1 MSDTK
6 RSLGRRGSMGA
17 KTRPRGRRRRIAEGR
32 GPRVGL
38 VMGAGGVLGGAW
50 LTGAL
55 HAIATETSWDPGS
68 ARYIVGTSSG
78 AMVGAMIACGVP
90 PWFLVAHSAGESFP
104 GLRDANGDLV
114 EEADRA
120 GGASYRLH
128 HGLPQLGLGS
138 WRLAFASAARPLRF
152 SSGARL
158 AGWVP
163 PGPVSTDGLKQTV
176 RRVAPAAWAP
186 HPNFWALAV
195 DYRTGTRVALG
206 RHGAP
211 HAELPD
217 AVAASCAVPGFFRA
231 VEIAG
236 RRYVDGGVH
245 SISNADTLA
254 DEKLDLVV
262 ALNPMSSPHGGLPR
276 SLGQGF
282 AYALR
287 RQASRQLRAEVR
299 RLEQAGT
306 EVLVV
311 EPSAED
317 LAAMGANLMGRGRR
331 NDVIATATR
340 TVKQHLHESSA
351 GERLSQLPAGVPEL
365 LRRPGGAAGDWPSF
379 GELAEA
385 RWRQE
390 RGARAPRTVRVPA
403 RRTA

>member
-1 MSDTK
+1 M
-6 RSLGRRGSMGA
+6 
-17 KTRPRGRRRRIAEGR
+17 
-32 GPRVGL
+32 GL

-68 ARYIVGTSSG
+68 ARHLVGTSSG

-90 PWFLVAHSAGESFP
+90 PWFMVAHSAGESFP
-104 GLRDANGDLV
+104 GLLDANGDLV

-128 HGLPQLGLGS
+128 RGLPQLGPGS
-138 WRLAFASAARPLRF
+138 WKLAFASAARPQRF
-152 SSGARL
+152 SSGARI

-163 PGPVSTDGLKQTV
+163 LGPISTEPLKHTV
-176 RRVAPAAWAP
+176 RRVAREAWAP
-186 HPNFWALAV
+186 HSNFWALAL
-195 DYRTGTRVALG
+195 DYRTGARVALG

-211 HAELPD
+211 KAELPD
-217 AVAASCAVPGFFRA
+217 AVAASCAVPGFFRP

-245 SISNADTLA
+245 SISNVDVLE
-254 DEKLDLVV
+254 DEKLDIVV
-262 ALNPMSSPHGGLPR
+262 VLNPMSSSHRSLPR

-287 RQASRQLRAEVR
+287 RQAGRQLRAEMR
-299 RLEQAGT
+299 RLERAGT

-331 NDVIATATR
+331 NAVIAAATR
-340 TVKQHLHESSA
+340 TVKEHLHESTL

-365 LRRPGGAAGDWPSF
+365 LRRPPGAASDWPSF
-379 GELAEA
+379 GELADA

-390 RGARAPRTVRVPA
+390 RGVRAPRAVRVPA